1 MSTTAKDFEK
11 RLLATTVFE
20 LRLLLAGQLEDDGP
34 VGDAARMGYALHNQ
48 ALAVLEEKPFN
59 VSDAL
64 QRLERFEP
72 RLGRK
77 YLDHFAKVVRDET

>member
-1 MSTTAKDFEK
+1 MSTTTKDFEK

-20 LRLLLAGQLEDDGP
+20 LRVLLAGELDNEGP
-34 VGDAARMGYALHNQ
+34 VGDAARLAYALHNQ
-48 ALAVLEEKPFN
+48 AQAALEEKSFDVN
-59 VSDAL
+59 DAL

-77 YLDHFAKVVRDET
+77 YLDHFANVVRNEV

>member
-1 MSTTAKDFEK
+1 MSITAKDLEK

-20 LRLLLAGQLEDDGP
+20 LRVLLAGQLDNDGP
-34 VGDAARMGYALHNQ
+34 VGDAARLAYALHNQ
-48 ALAVLEEKPFN
+48 ALAVLEEKPFD
-59 VSDAL
+59 VDDAL

-77 YLDHFAKVVRDET
+77 YLDHFAKVVRDEA